1 MRDMCKMKRKLIILA
16 GIAAGACLMMGSVL
30 PVNASA
36 GDGLYSALS
45 SVYGLSGGSSGSS
58 SLSNVA
64 SNVVSNISGSSGGG
78 ASMPGNR
85 KVITYYPIYNVQQQQ
100 QLSASQQ
107 AAGIIRQTYDVSGN
121 SVFSGDVSGNAAI
134 TNQYNQWAKALAP
147 DIAALESDPI
157 GPTVNSI
164 SLSETYHED
173 YKVYA
178 ESFGDI
184 YTIYSNISNGTIVNH
199 YVMFDIPSGVMARMT
214 RDGVS
219 VGISNKSKI
228 EAEGTYNVQFFYAKQ
243 GSENVPAWQQEI
255 DTARFTFRIQY
266 TAGLDGEPLEW
277 DDKSELESFADL
289 VNEGEDNTEKA
300 DEPASEATP
309 TPEPAKADA
318 SSKSEPESR
327 LTSSFDS
334 KSGYYRIDLLTGDS
348 FYSSVPN
355 GMVTNESVIFQ
366 ADDDIELQ
374 LYKDGEQITYNSGDF
389 IQDKGNYTLIP
400 VKDDVSYEN
409 FYRGNRP
416 MLRFRI
422 LTGATADLSTFS
434 APEGMIIEGVRRNYE
449 DITDTAMATY
459 KVAYMPDDGNYEID
473 LRDESGRTTVNIA
486 RDTVS
491 PIVEIDTAPNE
502 AKITYASDDIK
513 SVVLMR
519 GDTVISED
527 NMVSRVTEA
536 GRYHLI
542 VKDEAGN
549 TTEKDFIVKYR
560 INIAAI
566 LAIITVIAIGV
577 AVFLYMRKVRTTVRV
592 R

>member
-1 MRDMCKMKRKLIILA
+1 MRDMCKMKKRVMIMA

-36 GDGLYSALS
+36 GDGLYSAMS
-45 SVYGLSGGSSGSS
+45 SIYGLSGGSSGSS
-58 SLSNVA
+58 TA
-64 SNVVSNISGSSGGG
+64 SSVINNISGSSGGG

-121 SVFSGDVSGNAAI
+121 SVFSGDVSGNTAI
-134 TNQYNQWAKALAP
+134 SNQYNQWTKALTP

-157 GPTVNSI
+157 GPTVNTV
-164 SLSETYHED
+164 SLSESYHED

-178 ESFGDI
+178 EEFGDS

-219 VGISNKSKI
+219 VGISNKTKI
-228 EAEGTYNVQFFYAKQ
+228 EAEGTYNVQFFYAEQ

-255 DTARFTFRIQY
+255 NSARFTFRIQY

-277 DDKSELESFADL
+277 DDQSELESFADL
-289 VNEGEDNTEKA
+289 VNEDENTDEKA

-309 TPEPAKADA
+309 TPEPATADT
-318 SSKSEPESR
+318 SSKSGPESR
-327 LTSSFDS
+327 IATSFDS
-334 KSGYYRIDLLTGDS
+334 KSGYYKIDLLTGDS

-374 LYKDGEQITYNSGDF
+374 LYKDGEEVTYSSGDF
-389 IQDKGNYTLIP
+389 ITDKGNYTLIP

-422 LTGATADLSTFS
+422 LTGSTSDLSTFS
-434 APEGMIIEGVRRNYE
+434 APEGMIIEAVRLDYE

-459 KVAYMPDDGNYEID
+459 KVAYMPTDGNYEVD
-473 LRDESGRTTVNIA
+473 LRDDSGRTTVNIV
-486 RDTVS
+486 RDSVP
-491 PIVEIDTAPNE
+491 PIVEIATAPNE
-502 AKITYASDDIK
+502 AKITYVSDDIK
-513 SVVLMR
+513 RVVLMR
-519 GDTVISED
+519 GDTVISEE
-527 NMVSRVTEA
+527 NMINNVTEP

-542 VKDEAGN
+542 VKDDAGN

-560 INIAAI
+560 INVAAI
-566 LAIITVIAIGV
+566 LAILAVAAIGV